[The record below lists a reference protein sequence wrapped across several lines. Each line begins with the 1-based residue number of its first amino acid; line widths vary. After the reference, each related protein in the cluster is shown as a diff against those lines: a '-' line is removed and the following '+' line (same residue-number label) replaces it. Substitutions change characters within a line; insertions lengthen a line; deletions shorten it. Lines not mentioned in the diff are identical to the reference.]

1 MKVENQENEKRTKG
15 KKVDENSNKCLVLW
29 KHGCGI
35 AISFQADW

>member
-1 MKVENQENEKRTKG
+1 MKVENRENEKRTRE

-29 KHGCGI
+29 KLCCGI

>member
-15 KKVDENSNKCLVLW
+15 KKVDENSNKCLALW
-29 KHGCGI
+29 KRSRGI